1 MLISARFRH
10 AVLALPDRFGRAGR
24 AARVERL
31 NRAATREKV
40 RPPELV
46 LGSIVLALLILTAFV
61 IVLFEGRE
69 DAMKNAVDTSRN
81 VALVLERDIAR
92 NFQLFDFSLQ
102 ALRDNVL
109 DPDVMKLDP
118 ALRDDVLFDHAA
130 LSAHHMGAMLYVGP
144 TGRVLIDSSHTA
156 RHDANL
162 ADRDYFL
169 VHQRDSHA
177 GLFIGKPTLSRLHD
191 GLWVIPFSRRVE
203 HADGS
208 FAGVVV
214 GSIGVEYFRT
224 LLEGVDIGENGVV
237 AVLTTDGTI
246 VTRHPFRRADIG
258 ASLRN
263 SANYQHFIRTGESAF
278 FGYANLDVDRRL
290 YVFER
295 APTVPFIVFVAPSE
309 DDVFAAWQRRSVLI
323 GSGAIALC
331 AALIALAFALS
342 REFKRRISTENA
354 LHVLA
359 RTDPLTGAS
368 NRRYLDE
375 AIARETVRAIR
386 SSYPLSLLFIDIDNF
401 KAFNDFYGHQA
412 GDDALA
418 KVARRI
424 GECLRRPGDL
434 AARYGGEEFVV
445 VLPETD
451 ITGALLI
458 AEGVRKAI
466 RDLALPHARSE
477 HAVLT
482 VSIGAC
488 ASELIPTAS
497 GQRLVEVADQ
507 ALYRA
512 KAAGRDCVAASIFS
526 ARGEVLTCDARVAQF
541 RDAEVQPAAIAA
553 SV

>member
-1 MLISARFRH
+1 MLITSPFQRAT
-10 AVLALPDRFGRAGR
+10 LALSNHVRRRNGAASGERKRAP
-24 AARVERL
+24 
-31 NRAATREKV
+31 K
-40 RPPELV
+40 LV
-46 LGSIVLALLILTAFV
+46 LGSIVLAVMILSAFV
-61 IVLFEGRE
+61 VVLFEGRE

-109 DPDVMKLDP
+109 DPEVMKLDP
-118 ALRDDVLFDHAA
+118 ALRDEVLFDHAA
-130 LSAHHMGAMLYVGP
+130 LSAHHMGAMLFVGP

-156 RHDANL
+156 VRDANL
-162 ADRDYFL
+162 GDRDYFQ
-169 VHQRDSHA
+169 VHVRNPNA
-177 GLFIGKPTLSRLHD
+177 GLFIGKPTLSRLHE
-191 GLWVIPFSRRVE
+191 GLWVIPYSRRVQR
-203 HADGS
+203 ADGS

-214 GSIGVEYFRT
+214 GSIGVDYFRS

-263 SANYQHFIRTGESAF
+263 SASYQHFVRTGESAF
-278 FGYANLDVDRRL
+278 FGYANLDADRRL

-295 APTVPFIVFVAPSE
+295 APTVPFIIYVAPSE
-309 DDVFAAWQRRSVLI
+309 DDVFAAWQRRSILI

-386 SSYPLSLLFIDIDNF
+386 SSYPLALLFIDIDSF

-412 GDDALA
+412 GDDVLA

-424 GECLRRPGDL
+424 GDCLRRPGDL

-458 AEGVRKAI
+458 AQKVRAAI
-466 RDLALPHARSE
+466 RELALPHARSS
-477 HAVLT
+477 HGVLT
-482 VSIGAC
+482 VSIGVC
-488 ASELIPTAS
+488 ASEVIPTAS

-512 KAAGRDCVAASIFS
+512 KAAGRDCVAASVFS
-526 ARGEVLTCDARVAQF
+526 ARGEVITCDERATERTASDVE
-541 RDAEVQPAAIAA
+541 DAPPEWAGAV
-553 SV
+553 

>member
-1 MLISARFRH
+1 MLIFSGFQR
-10 AVLALPDRFGRAGR
+10 AVDALSVRVGIGPRAGR
-24 AARVERL
+24 ERQ
-31 NRAATREKV
+31 
-40 RPPELV
+40 RPPPLV
-46 LGSIVLALLILTAFV
+46 PGSIVLAVLILAAFV

-118 ALRDDVLFDHAA
+118 ALRDDVLFDRAA
-130 LSAHHMGAMLYVGP
+130 LSAHHMGSMLYVGP
-144 TGRVLIDSSHTA
+144 TGRVLIDSSHGP
-156 RHDANL
+156 RHDVNL
-162 ADRDYFL
+162 ADRDYFQA
-169 VHQRDSHA
+169 HMHDRQA

-191 GLWVIPFSRRVE
+191 GIWVIPFSRRVE

-214 GSIGVEYFRT
+214 GSIGVDYFKS
-224 LLEGVDIGENGVV
+224 LLDGVDIGENGVV
-237 AVLTTDGTI
+237 AILTNDGTI
-246 VTRHPFRRADIG
+246 VTRHPFRRVDVG
-258 ASLRN
+258 ASLRD
-263 SANYQHFIRTGESAF
+263 SANYQHFIRTGEAAF
-278 FGYANLDVDRRL
+278 FGYANLDADRRL

-295 APTVPFIVFVAPSE
+295 APTVPFIIFVAPSE
-309 DDVFAAWQRRSVLI
+309 DDVFAAWQRRSILI

-331 AALIALAFALS
+331 AALIGLAFALS
-342 REFKRRISTENA
+342 REFRRRISTENA

-386 SSYPLSLLFIDIDNF
+386 SSYPLSLLFVDIDNF
-401 KAFNDFYGHQA
+401 KAFNDCYGHQA
-412 GDDALA
+412 GDDVLA

-451 ITGALLI
+451 IAGALLI
-458 AEGVRKAI
+458 AQKVREAI
-466 RDLALPHARSE
+466 RELALPHARSE
-477 HAVLT
+477 HGVLT
-482 VSIGAC
+482 VSIGVC

-512 KAAGRDCVAASIFS
+512 KAAGRDCVAASVFS
-526 ARGEVLTCDARVAQF
+526 ARGEVVTCDARA
-541 RDAEVQPAAIAA
+541 AEGAKGFKNQPQDSTATA
-553 SV
+553 